1 MRRIVLSGAIFAS
14 FLVVNGSLTVH
25 RWLTGD
31 GWWFA
36 LVPAA
41 ETIVI
46 LLLAV
51 VAAALS
57 GRRKLAVV
65 IGAAVTYGT
74 LSVYALAESLFQFI
88 YARPFVPAADIPMV
102 RGALLLLFGQI
113 GDRATV
119 LMPVTIG
126 LILGVFWLA
135 AALIIWFTA
144 RLVARANPPR
154 GTVGAIVAVSLMLLA
169 VVPYPTV
176 LSATVASGLAAGG
189 SVVFEDVVHAATVN
203 EVPEVEETPYAF
215 PGIMDRDIFVFV
227 IEAYGYAA
235 FSRPELFAQLEP
247 DIRRFEEVL
256 TRAGYGLVSN
266 YLLSPVAGGFSWL
279 AEATFLTGQWINS
292 QPVFEQLYAA
302 PVSTIPSFLVD
313 GGYYTFTVKPGT
325 VHGSWPEGWDLFRFK
340 ESMIAYDGDFNY
352 RGPWFSFVPITDQF
366 AIHAAH
372 RRLGELRGPRGAA
385 EHRPVFAYYQLVS
398 SHTPFNRIPPYIED
412 WDLLGDGSIYHELS
426 DQILTFDN
434 TWTGG
439 TQLEEGYVAS
449 ISYVFT
455 VISEYIDRFLDHSR
469 NPIII
474 VFGDHQAQRPIREQT
489 AHLSVPF
496 HVASRDPEI
505 LARFAGHGFTPGIRG
520 EQPPPHPRMSEFF
533 PMFVDVARDVVSTVD
548 HSAE

>member
-1 MRRIVLSGAIFAS
+1 MRRIQFTFAIFAA

-25 RWLTGD
+25 RWLTGE

-46 LLLAV
+46 FLLAV

-57 GRRKLAVV
+57 GRRKFAVV
-65 IGAAVTYGT
+65 VGAAVIYGT

-113 GDRATV
+113 GDIATV

-126 LILGVFWLA
+126 LILLVFWTA
-135 AALIIWFTA
+135 AAGVIWFAA
-144 RLVARANPPR
+144 RLLAGANPPR
-154 GTVGAIVAVSLMLLA
+154 RTVGGIAVASLMLLA

-189 SVVFEDVVHAATVN
+189 SVVFEDVVATVHT
-203 EVPEVEETPYAF
+203 VPDVEETPYAF
-215 PGIMDRDIFVFV
+215 PGIMDRDIYVFV

-247 DIRRFEEVL
+247 DFRRFEEVL
-256 TRAGYGLVSN
+256 SQAGYGLVSN
-266 YLLSPVAGGFSWL
+266 FLLAPVAGGFSWL

-292 QPVFEQLYAA
+292 QPVFEQLYEES
-302 PVSTIPSFLVD
+302 VSTLPSFLLD

-372 RRLGELRGPRGAA
+372 GRLGELRRPGGAA

-398 SHTPFNRIPPYIED
+398 SHTPFNRIPPYLED

-474 VFGDHQAQRPIREQT
+474 VFGDHQAQRPIREQN
-489 AHLSVPF
+489 AYLSVPI

-505 LARFAGHGFTPGIRG
+505 LARFNGHGFTPGVRG
-520 EQPPPHPRMSEFF
+520 GQPPPHPRMSDFF
-533 PMFVDVARDVVSTVD
+533 RMFVDVARDGIAPVD
-548 HSAE
+548 HVTE

>member
-1 MRRIVLSGAIFAS
+1 M
-14 FLVVNGSLTVH
+14 H

-46 LLLAV
+46 FLLAV
-51 VAAALS
+51 IAAALT
-57 GRRKLAVV
+57 GRRRLAVV
-65 IGAAVTYGT
+65 IGAAVMYGT
-74 LSVYALAESLFQFI
+74 LSVYAFAESLFQFI
-88 YARPFVPAADIPMV
+88 YARSFVPAADIPMV

-113 GDRATV
+113 GDLATI
-119 LMPVTIG
+119 LKPVAIG
-126 LILGVFWLA
+126 LILVVFWSA
-135 AALIIWFTA
+135 AAVVIWFAA
-144 RLVARANPPR
+144 RLLARLNPPR
-154 GTVGAIVAVSLMLLA
+154 RTVGVIAAASIMLLA

-176 LSATVASGLAAGG
+176 LSATVVSGLAAGG
-189 SVVFEDVVHAATVN
+189 NVEFEDVVRAATVN
-203 EVPEVEETPYAF
+203 EVEATEEPLYAF
-215 PGIMDRDIFVFV
+215 PGIMDRDIYVFV

-247 DIRRFEEVL
+247 DFRRFEEVL
-256 TRAGYGLVSN
+256 TRAGYGITSN
-266 YLLSPVAGGFSWL
+266 FLLAPVAGGFSWL

-292 QPVFEQLYAA
+292 QPVFEQLYEA
-302 PVSTIPSFLVD
+302 PVSTIPSFLLD
-313 GGYYTFTVKPGT
+313 GGYFTFTVKPGT

-340 ESMIAYDGDFNY
+340 ESMIAYDGDFTY

-372 RRLGELRGPRGAA
+372 QRLRELRAPGGAA
-385 EHRPVFAYYQLVS
+385 EHRPIFAYYQLVS
-398 SHTPFNRIPPYIED
+398 SHTPFNRIPPYIEE

-474 VFGDHQAQRPIREQT
+474 VFGDHQAQRPIREQN
-489 AHLSVPF
+489 AHLSVPI
-496 HVASRDPEI
+496 HVASRDPDI
-505 LARFAGHGFTPGIRG
+505 LERFAQHGFTSGVRG

-533 PMFVDVARDVVSTVD
+533 RMFVDVARNVQVAGHDAAD
-548 HSAE
+548 